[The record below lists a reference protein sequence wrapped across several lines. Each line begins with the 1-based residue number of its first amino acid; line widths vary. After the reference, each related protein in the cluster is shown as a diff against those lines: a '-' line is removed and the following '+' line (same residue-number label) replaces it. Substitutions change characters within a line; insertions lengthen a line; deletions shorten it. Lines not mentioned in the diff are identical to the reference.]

1 MISNPKLNP
10 PVLVGRR
17 IRLRPVVESDAR
29 VFAETTPIETF
40 RYYVSSIPTE
50 QSEAGFAP
58 YVRYILDTPSVL
70 GFACEMIE
78 DGTVIGA
85 SSYLDIRP
93 EDDHVEIGMTW
104 YAPQW
109 RGTFVNPESKLLMLE
124 YAFESLGCAKV
135 TLKCD
140 DRNQHSK
147 NAILKLGATYEG
159 TLRRHRMT
167 QFGEMRDTAYF
178 GILREEWP
186 PIKAELQRRIEAYE

>member
-1 MISNPKLNP
+1 MIENPKLNP
-10 PVLVGRR
+10 PVLVGHR

-40 RYYVSSIPTE
+40 RYYVSSIPTD
-50 QSEAGFAP
+50 QSEAGFVP
-58 YVRYILDTPSVL
+58 YVQYILETPSVL
-70 GFACEMIE
+70 GFACEKL
-78 DGTVIGA
+78 DDDVVVGA

-93 EDDHVEIGMTW
+93 EDNHVEIGMTW
-104 YAPQW
+104 YAPEW
-109 RGTFVNPESKLLMLE
+109 RGTFVNPESKLLLLA
-124 YAFESLGCAKV
+124 YAFDTLGCAKV

-140 DRNQHSK
+140 DRNEHSK
-147 NAILKLGATYEG
+147 NAITKLGAKYEG

-186 PIKAELQRRIEAYE
+186 SVKAALLERLKAYE